1 MKKKYLYISLA
12 LVLSAGLYSCDDD
25 DAPLYPEEND
35 ELVEV
40 SDDKSGI
47 TVSSEKIDIIKGQTK
62 TFEITAGAG
71 DYRLSVLDKTVAEAA
86 IEGNIVTVKS
96 LAQGKTDII
105 LSDSNGG
112 FKSVKVDVYL
122 TDNLV
127 ADVAEVSIE
136 LPFGKPSEKI
146 ITVTEGNGGYE
157 VSSANSDIAT
167 VAVDGTEPSKI
178 RVSSSQ
184 EGETQITI
192 TDSHGLTLTLPVKV
206 TVNNS
211 AFSQAELEEIM
222 AKTDKQC
229 VLWPDKD
236 FVKEGA
242 NRVAINRDLKSEV
255 NFGHK
260 IGLKHTGVYPSGS
273 VDKGLSVAFES
284 DINYE
289 VDKEETGFLNIKEN
303 YEYGDNNKYKG
314 VAGCKFKVIKKDADK
329 LWAVFYV
336 QIGEEMVKGYM
347 ILPI

>member
-236 FVKEGA
+236 FVKKGA
-242 NRVAINRDLKSEV
+242 SRVAINADLKSEI
-255 NFGHK
+255 NLGR
-260 IGLKHTGVYPSGS
+260 IGLKHTGVCPFGNSENA
-273 VDKGLSVAFES
+273 LTVAFES

-289 VDKEETGFLNIKEN
+289 VDKEETGFLYIKED
-303 YEYGDNNKYKG
+303 YSYGDNDKYKG
-314 VAGCKFKVIKKDADK
+314 VAGCKFKVIKKDGDK

>member
-229 VLWPDKD
+229 VLWPDND
-236 FVKEGA
+236 FVKRGA
-242 NRVAINRDLKSEV
+242 SRVAINADLKSEV
-255 NFGHK
+255 NLGR
-260 IGLKHTGVYPSGS
+260 IGLKHTGVYPRGS
-273 VDKGLSVAFES
+273 VDKALTVAFES

-289 VDKEETGFLNIKEN
+289 VDKEETGFLYIKED
-303 YEYGDNNKYKG
+303 YSYGDNDKYKG
-314 VAGCKFKVIKKDADK
+314 VAGCKFKVIKKDEDK

>member
-229 VLWPDKD
+229 VLWPDND
-236 FVKEGA
+236 FVKRGA
-242 NRVAINRDLKSEV
+242 SRVAINADLKSEV
-255 NFGHK
+255 NLGRE
-260 IGLKHTGVYPSGS
+260 GLKHTGVYPRGS
-273 VDKGLSVAFES
+273 VDKALTVAFES

-289 VDKEETGFLNIKEN
+289 VDKEETGFLYIKEN
-303 YEYGDNNKYKG
+303 YEYGDNDKYKG
-314 VAGCKFKVIKKDADK
+314 AKDCKFKVIKKDADK

>member
-236 FVKEGA
+236 FVKIGA
-242 NRVAINRDLKSEV
+242 SRVAINADLKEEV
-255 NFGHK
+255 NLGR
-260 IGLKHTGVYPSGS
+260 IGLKHTGVCTFGNSRTA
-273 VDKGLSVAFES
+273 LTVAFES

-289 VDKEETGFLNIKEN
+289 VDKEETGFLYIKEN
-303 YEYGDNNKYKG
+303 LSYGDNDKYKG
-314 VAGCKFKVIKKDADK
+314 AKDCKFKVIKKDGDK

>member
-86 IEGNIVTVKS
+86 IEGNVVTVKS

-229 VLWPDKD
+229 VLWPDND
-236 FVKEGA
+236 FVKRGA
-242 NRVAINRDLKSEV
+242 SRVAINADLKTEI
-255 NFGHK
+255 NLGR
-260 IGLKHTGVYPSGS
+260 IGLKHTGVCPFGNS
-273 VDKGLSVAFES
+273 VNALTVAFES

-289 VDKEETGFLNIKEN
+289 VDKEETGFLYIKEN
-303 YEYGDNNKYKG
+303 YEYGDKDKYKG
-314 VAGCKFKVIKKDADK
+314 AKDCKFKVIKKDADK

>member
-222 AKTDKQC
+222 AKTDTQFI
-229 VLWPDKD
+229 LGADED
-236 FVKEGA
+236 FYKKV
-242 NRVAINRDLKSEV
+242 NRMRIAVNDDLSTS
-255 NFGHK
+255 
-260 IGLKHTGVYPSGS
+260 TGVGISSKFYGLYSVGTYQSGTGQYLL
-273 VDKGLSVAFES
+273 VVAFDTENQFVL
-284 DINYE
+284 DEE
-289 VDKEETGFLNIKEN
+289 VDGYLFERNGSYAWIYDKQP
-303 YEYGDNNKYKG
+303 
-314 VAGCKFKVIKKDADK
+314 CKFKVIKTDGSKV
-329 LWAVFYV
+329 WAVFYA
-336 QIGEEMVKGYM
+336 QIEDEMIKGHM
-347 ILPI
+347 IFTK

>member
-222 AKTDKQC
+222 AKTDIY
-229 VLWPDKD
+229 LELMRI
-236 FVKEGA
+236 FI
-242 NRVAINRDLKSEV
+242 R
-255 NFGHK
+255 
-260 IGLKHTGVYPSGS
+260 
-273 VDKGLSVAFES
+273 
-284 DINYE
+284 
-289 VDKEETGFLNIKEN
+289 
-303 YEYGDNNKYKG
+303 
-314 VAGCKFKVIKKDADK
+314 K
-329 LWAVFYV
+329 L
-336 QIGEEMVKGYM
+336 IE
-347 ILPI
+347 

>member
-229 VLWPDKD
+229 VLWPDND
-236 FVKEGA
+236 FVKKEA
-242 NRVAINRDLKSEV
+242 RSVAINADLKSEV
-255 NFGHK
+255 NLGDV
-260 IGLKHTGVYPSGS
+260 GLKHTGVYRSGS
-273 VDKGLSVAFES
+273 CNNALTVAFES
-284 DINYE
+284 NIKYE
-289 VDKEETGFLNIKEN
+289 VDKEETGFLYIKEN

-314 VAGCKFKVIKKDADK
+314 AKDCKFKVIKKDEDK

>member
-47 TVSSEKIDIIKGQTK
+47 TVSLEKIDIIKGQTK

-86 IEGNIVTVKS
+86 IEGNVVTVKS

-229 VLWPDKD
+229 VLWPDND
-236 FVKEGA
+236 FVKRGA
-242 NRVAINRDLKSEV
+242 SRVAINRDLKSEV
-255 NFGHK
+255 NMGD
-260 IGLKHTGVYPSGS
+260 IGLKHTGVYPPGS
-273 VDKGLSVAFES
+273 VVNALTVAFKS

-289 VDKEETGFLNIKEN
+289 VDKEETGFLYIKEN
-303 YEYGDNNKYKG
+303 YEYGDKDKYKG
-314 VAGCKFKVIKKDADK
+314 AKDCKFKVIKKDADK